1 LGHPWDSLGQLGIEN
16 GGLRMEVLKTQPFAV
31 HLSPFPAIDRPK
43 AIWDL
48 GFRIQNPKPKTKNQ
62 NLAAY
67 SLS

>member
-1 LGHPWDSLGQLGIEN
+1 
-16 GGLRMEVLKTQPFAV
+16 MEVLKTQPFAV

-48 GFRIQNPKPKTKNQ
+48 GYKTENRKPKTKNQ